1 MIISLATSLGLLAQA
16 PAVSARTPDPIR
28 VWLTDTTAGARA
40 RVHVHLAGAAYLTVL
55 HVNPDGRIRV
65 LFPRRP
71 DDRAW
76 VPGGATFEVAVDG
89 EGGGRGGGATGTI
102 VAAQSRWPFRV
113 AGLRADV
120 EGGWDY
126 EKGLLFQPT
135 AGDPLAALLDIADR
149 MTDGRPYAF
158 DVATHRTGGTVAARD
173 PQLVTPV
180 CLTCVRP
187 RRAAD
192 NPATLT
198 VTQSSTVMT
207 HANAV
212 DCSNTVL
219 VNSSCGV
226 IDRRVSTTIVYE
238 SAPPPASTP
247 VYVPY
252 YIPVFLPI
260 RRPAPPSPPVGATPS
275 SSTGSAV
282 GRAAF
287 GPSRDLVPSRELLRE
302 IKRRPR

>member
-1 MIISLATSLGLLAQA
+1 MLLTLAVSLGLLAQA
-16 PAVSARTPDPIR
+16 PALSAPAPDPIR
-28 VWLTDTTAGARA
+28 VWLADAAPTASAPPQ
-40 RVHVHLAGAAYLTVL
+40 VHVRLAGAAYLTVL
-55 HVNPDGRIRV
+55 HVDPDGRIRV

-76 VPGGATFEVAVDG
+76 VPGGATVEVAVDG
-89 EGGGRGGGATGTI
+89 EGGTGTI
-102 VAAQSRWPFRV
+102 LAARSRWPFRV
-113 AGLRADV
+113 AGLTAEPARG
-120 EGGWDY
+120 GGWDY

-158 DVATHRTGGTVAARD
+158 NVTTHRTGGTVAARD
-173 PQLVTPV
+173 PQLLTPV
-180 CLTCVRP
+180 CLTCVRQ

-192 NPATLT
+192 NPAALAI
-198 VTQSSTVMT
+198 TQSSTVIS
-207 HANAV
+207 HVNAV
-212 DCSNTVL
+212 DCSNAVL

-238 SAPPPASTP
+238 AAPPATPTP

-252 YIPVFLPI
+252 YVPVFLPV
-260 RRPAPPSPPVGATPS
+260 RRHGPPPPPVGAAPP

-287 GPSRDLVPSRELLRE
+287 GPSRDLVPSRELLRA
-302 IKRRPR
+302 IKGRPH

>member
-1 MIISLATSLGLLAQA
+1 MLLTLAVSLGLFAQA
-16 PAVSARTPDPIR
+16 PAFSVRAPDPIR
-28 VWLTDTTAGARA
+28 VWLTDTTSTAGA

-55 HVNPDGRIRV
+55 HVDPDGRIRV

-76 VPGGATFEVAVDG
+76 VPGGATFEVPVDG
-89 EGGGRGGGATGTI
+89 DGGGTGTI
-102 VAAQSRWPFRV
+102 LAAQSRWPFRV
-113 AGLRADV
+113 AGLTAEEAGR
-120 EGGWDY
+120 WDY

-158 DVATHRTGGTVAARD
+158 DVATHGTGGTVAARD

-192 NPATLT
+192 DPAALT
-198 VTQSSTVMT
+198 VIQSSTVVS
-207 HANAV
+207 HATVV
-212 DCSNTVL
+212 DCSGTVL

-238 SAPPPASTP
+238 STPPPAATP

-252 YIPVFLPI
+252 YIPVFLPV
-260 RRPAPPSPPVGATPS
+260 RRHGPPSPPVGATPP
-275 SSTGSAV
+275 SSTGSAM

-287 GPSRDLVPSRELLRE
+287 GPSRDLVPSRELLRA
-302 IKRRPR
+302 IKSRPH

>member
-1 MIISLATSLGLLAQA
+1 MLLTLAVSLGLLAQA
-16 PAVSARTPDPIR
+16 PALSAPAPDPIR
-28 VWLTDTTAGARA
+28 VWLTDATSTAGARPQ
-40 RVHVHLAGAAYLTVL
+40 VHVHLAGAAYVTVL
-55 HVNPDGRIRV
+55 HVDPDGRIRV

-89 EGGGRGGGATGTI
+89 EGGIGTI
-102 VAAQSRWPFRV
+102 LAARSRWPFRV
-113 AGLRADV
+113 AGLRADP
-120 EGGWDY
+120 GAGAGWDY

-158 DVATHRTGGTVAARD
+158 DLATPRTGGMVAARD

-180 CLTCVRP
+180 CLSCVRP

-192 NPATLT
+192 NPAGVTISQSTT
-198 VTQSSTVMT
+198 VLNHVT
-207 HANAV
+207 AV
-212 DCSNTVL
+212 DCANAVL

-238 SAPPPASTP
+238 AAPPPTPTP

-252 YIPVFLPI
+252 YVPVFLPV
-260 RRPAPPSPPVGATPS
+260 RRHDPRPPPVGAAPP

-287 GPSRDLVPSRELLRE
+287 GPSRDLVPSRELLRA
-302 IKRRPR
+302 IKSRPR